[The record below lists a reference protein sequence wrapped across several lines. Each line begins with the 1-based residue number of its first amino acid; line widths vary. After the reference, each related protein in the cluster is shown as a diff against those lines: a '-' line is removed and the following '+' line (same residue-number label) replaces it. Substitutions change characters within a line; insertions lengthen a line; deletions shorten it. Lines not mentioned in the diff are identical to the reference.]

1 MMRKLLFLFLIPSA
15 SIFAQNL
22 KLMKATMQT
31 INHGASPTST
41 TNFMV
46 QLKKGKSFV
55 WSVDSVKSALS
66 NTINY
71 NIVKVDDPAATS
83 PKYQQI
89 KSFSK
94 KDKGIYQ
101 ITFGSTKQNGS
112 GRPGSPQSQRVDTEI
127 YSNGIIIYYTVNKKK
142 KEMKIDSFEELE
154 SIDAP

>member
-71 NIVKVDDPAATS
+71 NIVKVDD
-83 PKYQQI
+83 
-89 KSFSK
+89 
-94 KDKGIYQ
+94 
-101 ITFGSTKQNGS
+101 
-112 GRPGSPQSQRVDTEI
+112 
-127 YSNGIIIYYTVNKKK
+127 
-142 KEMKIDSFEELE
+142 
-154 SIDAP
+154 